1 MKHEVRHDEQEL
13 CATRSREA
21 REARRRRE
29 EARLHERHHEEHAS
43 VLVAERRRRQ
53 QRQEAV
59 LTKAVPT
66 EEADARRALQKQRE
80 EEAEEDE
87 ETAALRAELARLKA
101 HRDEAP
107 EVTRARALAM
117 PASDLAAAPR
127 LSAPPA
133 AAAARAEQE
142 NAGGRTWARHCGSD
156 QGKNLAMNGPL
167 RTVGARAAN
176 MGFIAGEKR
185 LEQQFDARE
194 QEQERAATMRRER
207 NETARLPAS
216 PVSQR
221 ASASDRVGGL
231 AHRAPILRPPGA
243 RPVSADYR

>member
-1 MKHEVRHDEQEL
+1 
-13 CATRSREA
+13 
-21 REARRRRE
+21 
-29 EARLHERHHEEHAS
+29 
-43 VLVAERRRRQ
+43 
-53 QRQEAV
+53 
-59 LTKAVPT
+59 
-66 EEADARRALQKQRE
+66 
-80 EEAEEDE
+80 
-87 ETAALRAELARLKA
+87 
-101 HRDEAP
+101 
-107 EVTRARALAM
+107 
-117 PASDLAAAPR
+117 
-127 LSAPPA
+127 
-133 AAAARAEQE
+133 
-142 NAGGRTWARHCGSD
+142 
-156 QGKNLAMNGPL
+156 MNGPL